1 MSMTTAHQP
10 MPGPTTTAGLVNL
23 RDAGV
28 LPAPA
33 ARLLRSGVLY
43 RSDAPLPGDRAPLR
57 LRWPPRTVIDLREP
71 AERGRGP
78 HPLQSP
84 GTEVVHLPLAG
95 ALAPEQHVRLRDA
108 QITLPE
114 LYLALLDQAGAWL
127 PQLVR
132 LAARGPG
139 PVLVHCAAGKDR
151 TGVAVAVLLAAAAV
165 PRDYIVVDYL
175 HTNQALPELRQ
186 RMRDGHPNHPEVP
199 EHLLAAP
206 GEAINAVLDRL
217 GPDPAAFLQSHGVTP
232 ADLRGWQHRAWP
244 PHNLSRD
251 RACL

>member
-1 MSMTTAHQP
+1 MTTAHQP